1 MRIAIIGG
9 RNFNDY
15 ELIDKTLEPYLNRI
29 RCVVSG
35 GAIGA
40 DSLGERWAKNNNVD
54 TLIFLPDW
62 KKYGKSA
69 GYIRNKDI
77 VSNSDIILLQMIVRL
92 SNILQHHHQVL
103 VLLSVL
109 QHSNYLLQELM

>member
-77 VSNSDIILLQMIVRL
+77 VSNSDIIFAFWDGKSKGTEHSINICKKEKKELVIV
-92 SNILQHHHQVL
+92 NF
-103 VLLSVL
+103 
-109 QHSNYLLQELM
+109 